1 MAMESPMVQAEMIE
15 AMEFYEYSKEHNVSG
30 VPHTSIND
38 GLGIIVGA
46 VPEEYLLEEI
56 QRAI

>member
-1 MAMESPMVQAEMIE
+1 MVQAEMIE

-56 QRAI
+56 QRAV